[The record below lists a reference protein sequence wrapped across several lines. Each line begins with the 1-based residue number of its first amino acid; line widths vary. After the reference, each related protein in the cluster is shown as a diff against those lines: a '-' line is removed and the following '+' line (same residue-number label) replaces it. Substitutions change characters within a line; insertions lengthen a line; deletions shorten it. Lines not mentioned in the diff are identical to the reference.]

1 MARGHDPK
9 EAALMSKLDFPVF
22 DADNHLYETEEAFT
36 RYLPPE
42 FDGLIKYVKV
52 NGRTK
57 IAVANSI
64 SEYIPN
70 PTFEVVAK
78 PGAFADYFGG
88 NNPEGKTLREIT
100 GEPMR
105 AVDAFRSA
113 GPRLE
118 LLGELGLDAA
128 LMFPTLASLLEV
140 RFTDDPELTCT
151 VIHAFNQWLHDE
163 WTFNYKGRIL
173 STRAY
178 LSAELLSSNGS
189 SKKERPPCCCDQHR
203 LPDTGVPAPHSFR
216 SSTPFG

>member
-1 MARGHDPK
+1 
-9 EAALMSKLDFPVF
+9 MSKLDFPVF

-42 FDGLIKYVKV
+42 LDGLIKYVKV

-88 NNPEGKTLREIT
+88 NNPQGKSLREIT

-105 AVDAFRSA
+105 AVDGFRRA

-118 LLGELGLDAA
+118 MLDELEARCRLDV
-128 LMFPTLASLLEV
+128 PN
-140 RFTDDPELTCT
+140 PG
-151 VIHAFNQWLHDE
+151 Q
-163 WTFNYKGRIL
+163 
-173 STRAY
+173 
-178 LSAELLSSNGS
+178 
-189 SKKERPPCCCDQHR
+189 PPR
-203 LPDTGVPAPHSFR
+203 GPAH
-216 SSTPFG
+216 G